1 MADMLHFSPRRALDA
16 RANLRQFVHSC
27 RQQSAVFGL
36 DLDFDADVWDISKH
50 LGRKGTRRATRLHFK
65 PWRKPRA
72 SASTFMKDPF
82 KSFAKAYLRYQQGL
96 RPSRSVESRLIA
108 LRAVYEVLGEGG
120 EGLDPTG
127 LLPLHFDRSAQ
138 LIRERVKATSA
149 YQYGVQL
156 ELIYE
161 TMVGCGLLSHPQTWR
176 SPIQRV
182 EDASRIGPKFE
193 ERRISRLPSSDA
205 LAALAAIFQVA
216 KEPSDVVVTAA
227 AAIMC
232 SAPERISEVLRLAVH
247 SEVEGAAPDA
257 AYGLRWYPSKG
268 GSPQVKWLIPSMS
281 PVVRTAIARLKKLS
295 APARALARWYEAH
308 PTQVYLPAG
317 LAHLRSQEMLSMQ
330 ELLELLFEDSP
341 ERRVAAE
348 WCRTHKVPTTL
359 IRGRLHVRFLDVEA
373 AVLRMLPRG
382 FPYLHRDHGLRFSEA
397 LFIVRKN
404 ELHDSRA
411 TYRCML
417 MAVGQEDIY
426 IRISNR
432 DPSRVS
438 IFDKF
443 GYREHDGSAIAVR
456 THQFRHYLNTQAHI
470 GGMSQLDIAAWS
482 GRARVSENKAYD
494 HVSNQD
500 VLQMMR
506 DALPAPTPAAGVVT
520 RIESRS
526 LIQRAEFAKLKVRT
540 AHTTDIGYCAHDFS
554 MLPCMAYQDCLNCDE
569 HFCRKGE
576 ADKEARL
583 QARVDETRL
592 LLKRAEEAQKAGLAG
607 ADRWIA
613 RQRKDLERAEELMRI
628 LQDPKTS
635 PGALIRTSTA
645 PMPSRLVAA
654 VQERQWLLP
663 ATLKSTAAQPKGRRR
678 A

>member
-1 MADMLHFSPRRALDA
+1 MADLLHFSPRRALDA
-16 RANLRQFVHSC
+16 KANLLQFVHSC
-27 RQQSAVFGL
+27 RQRSTVFGL
-36 DLDFDADVWDISKH
+36 DLDFDSDVWDISKH
-50 LGRKGTRRATRLHFK
+50 LGLKGTRRATRLHFK
-65 PWRKPRA
+65 PWREPRA
-72 SASTFMKDPF
+72 SASTFMEEPF

-96 RPSRSVESRLIA
+96 RPSRSIESRLIA

-149 YQYGVQL
+149 YQYCVQL

-161 TMVGCGLLSHPQTWR
+161 TMVECRLLSHPQTWR

-182 EDASRIGPKFE
+182 EDASRIGPTFE
-193 ERRISRLPSSDA
+193 DRRISRLPSSDA

-216 KEPSDVVVTAA
+216 KEPADVVVTAA
-227 AAIMC
+227 VAIMC
-232 SAPERISEVLRLAVH
+232 SAPERVNEVLRLAVH

-268 GSPQVKWLIPSMS
+268 GSPQVKWLIRAMS
-281 PVVRTAIARLKKLS
+281 AVVRIAIARLKKLS
-295 APARALARWYEAH
+295 APARVLARWYEAH
-308 PTQVYLPAG
+308 PSQIYLPTG
-317 LAHLRSQEMLSMQ
+317 LAYLRAQEMLSMG
-330 ELLELLFEDSP
+330 ELLELLFEVTPD
-341 ERRVAAE
+341 RTVASV
-348 WCRTHKVPTTL
+348 WCKTHKVPTTL
-359 IRGRLHVRFLDVEA
+359 IRGRLHARFQDVEA

-382 FPYLHRDHGLRFSEA
+382 FPYLHRGHGLRFSEA
-397 LFIVRKN
+397 LFIVRKS

-411 TYRCML
+411 TYRCMF

-426 IRISNR
+426 KRISSHE
-432 DPSRVS
+432 PSRVS

-443 GYREHDGSAIAVR
+443 GYRARDGSAIVVR
-456 THQFRHYLNTQAHI
+456 THQFRHFLNMQAQL

-500 VLQMMR
+500 VLQMLR
-506 DALPAPTPAAGVVT
+506 DALPAQAPAAGGVT

-554 MLPCMAYQDCLNCDE
+554 MLPCMAHQDCLNCDE
-569 HFCRKGE
+569 HFCRKGD

-583 QARVDETRL
+583 RARVDETRL
-592 LLKRAEEAQKAGLAG
+592 LLQRAEEALNGGLAG

-613 RQRKDLERAEELMRI
+613 RQLKDLERAEELIRI
-628 LQDPKTS
+628 LQDP
-635 PGALIRTSTA
+635 RTSQGAFIRLSKA

-654 VQERQWLLP
+654 VQERQRMLP
-663 ATLKSTAAQPKGRRR
+663 APPKSTADQPQRRKR